1 MWSLMQMAVFRPC
14 WKPRCWLTHF
24 LMEHGIKIWWRV
36 RASDHLRWNPGPNSW
51 ETEQAPNFSRLYF
64 SCLYQPHR
72 SWGVWRFN
80 EIILTVGVRMKW
92 DNACYNALHML
103 TMDPEEPVV
112 ILFFFFQKRVHG
124 VTESASYQHFD
135 LLFRGLGACSKVTGT
150 AGYIVQSPTVCLG
163 CVHFSNGDAMLRL
176 KSSNQVQKSVSGK
189 DLMFGNSSSW
199 HNSRYPQPL
208 GHGLV
213 PPVRSEEALD

>member
-80 EIILTVGVRMKW
+80 KIILTVGVRMKW

-150 AGYIVQSPTVCLG
+150 AGYSSEPHGLSWLYTFLQWWCYAQVEV
-163 CVHFSNGDAMLRL
+163 L
-176 KSSNQVQKSVSGK
+176 KSSPKKRVGK
-189 DLMFGNSSSW
+189 GSYVW
-199 HNSRYPQPL
+199 
-208 GHGLV
+208 
-213 PPVRSEEALD
+213 